1 MADQKLSETPFIHP
15 TAKLSDCTLGAWTE
29 VGAYTTM
36 SRTTMG
42 DYSYIV
48 EYGDVVDSKIGKLCS
63 IARNVR
69 INPGNHPTWRVTQHH
84 LSYRSEN
91 YDLGEDD
98 IAFFAWR
105 KRQNVSIG
113 HDVWIGHGVVV
124 LPGVTIGHGSV
135 VAAGAV
141 VSKDVPNYTI
151 VGGVPAAPIR
161 RRLTQKQE
169 DDLLQLAIW
178 NWDHMKLR
186 SAFVDIRKMNI
197 EAFIDK
203 YLERSE

>member
-1 MADQKLSETPFIHP
+1 
-15 TAKLSDCTLGAWTE
+15 
-29 VGAYTTM
+29 
-36 SRTTMG
+36 MG

-48 EYGDVVDSKIGKLCS
+48 EYGDVVDSTIGKLCS

-91 YDLGEDD
+91 YDLGDD
-98 IAFFAWR
+98 DVAFFAWR
-105 KRQNVSIG
+105 KRQHVSIG

-161 RRLTQKQE
+161 RRFTQKQE

-186 SAFVDIRKMNI
+186 SALVDIRKMNI